1 MIIMTRISERYIVTI
16 NNKEYDLN
24 LVKEGDSYLIE
35 AGGQRYNVATDNI
48 GAGKYL
54 FRIDNASSEIDFSSD
69 NGNLSVFLEGQELT
83 VRVEPYSLAEL
94 RKRAGTALEGPAEKI
109 IRAPMPG
116 LVIRSEVGPGDKVT
130 KGQSLVI
137 IEAMKM
143 ENVIKSPYDGKV
155 GRIFISSGQAVDK
168 NDKLVELE

>member
-1 MIIMTRISERYIVTI
+1 MTRISERYIVTI
-16 NNKEYDLN
+16 NEKEYDLI
-24 LVKEGDSYLIE
+24 LVKEGDGYKIE
-35 AGGQRYNVATDNI
+35 AAGREYRVGTDIIGG
-48 GAGKYL
+48 GKYL
-54 FRIDNASSEIDFSSD
+54 FRIDNASSEIDISSD
-69 NGNLSVFLEGQELT
+69 NGSLSVFLEGQELT

-116 LVIRSEVGPGDKVT
+116 LVIRNEVRPGDKVA

-143 ENVIKSPYDGKV
+143 ENVIKSPYGGKV
-155 GRIFISSGQAVDK
+155 GRIFISPGQAVDK